1 MEHICGCDTDSE
13 WEQMIEQFNNEIG
26 KDLLNGLPILIGFY
40 DSTYRNDLCP
50 SMANDYLGIQ
60 IFIDYPFEESE
71 WDNIEDYHKYTMHF
85 LDKEHNPK
93 DNVVH
98 FDKIDEVKL
107 AIEVIRGSKQ

>member
-1 MEHICGCDTDSE
+1 MVCEKISMLH
-13 WEQMIEQFNNEIG
+13 FKNNT
-26 KDLLNGLPILIGFY
+26 NYLIFFIIHY
-40 DSTYRNDLCP
+40 P
-50 SMANDYLGIQ
+50 E

-71 WDNIEDYHKYTMHF
+71 WDNIKDYSKYIMHF
-85 LDKEHNPK
+85 FDKEHNFK

>member
-1 MEHICGCDTDSE
+1 MNHICGCDTDSE
-13 WEQMIEQFNNEIG
+13 WEQMIEQFKNEIG
-26 KDLLNGLPILIGFY
+26 LPIRIGFY
-40 DSTYRNDLCP
+40 DSSYGNDICP

-71 WDNIEDYHKYTMHF
+71 WDNIKDYSKYIMHF
-85 LDKEHNPK
+85 FDKEHNFK

-107 AIEVIRGSKQ
+107 AIEVIRVSKQ